1 MIICRYHIASI
12 LGDKEDGVFLFRRNR
27 LGGFF
32 FHIPNGNPSNLCC
45 ARDICDVWLDKITK
59 RTNLLMPE
67 SVV

>member
-45 ARDICDVWLDKITK
+45 ARDICDV
-59 RTNLLMPE
+59 
-67 SVV
+67 